1 METLQDRLIKL
12 RKLFHFTQE
21 DLATKLNISDKVV
34 SKWECGESTPQ
45 LEYITDLSKLYGV
58 STDYLIKGVASSEDN
73 RIINRPPTGE
83 EKADEFIQQCW
94 NIVKSKK
101 LEKFKDL
108 LLPKKVFETQRQKF
122 IGSFLRLEGGIF
134 KCKDYYHWQ
143 NVVMPYLDLDKLL
156 KLDNFD
162 IYEKFKDYPSTYGE
176 LRYLAKQNNDTE
188 LLEKLPSNN
197 LNDFYCDKPIKPY
210 SYTAEQIQGL
220 TDIRFYENMDTSN
233 GTYKISCALE
243 KLEPTNPN
251 YWKIVEILI
260 NKGAKRSR
268 VTGCDELRT
277 YTEPD
282 ILFTQM
288 LLHMAQEINN
298 KEKK

>member
-1 METLQDRLIKL
+1 MENLPERLIKL
-12 RKLFHFTQE
+12 RKLFHLTQE
-21 DLATKLNISDKVV
+21 ELATKLNVSDKVI
-34 SKWECGESTPQ
+34 SKWECGESVPQ
-45 LEYITDLSKLYGV
+45 LEFVSELSKVYGV
-58 STDYLIKGVASSEDN
+58 SLDYLIKGVASSEDN
-73 RIINRPPTGE
+73 KIINRPPTSE
-83 EKADEFIQQCW
+83 EKADMFIQQCW
-94 NIVKSKK
+94 SVVKSKK
-101 LEKFKDL
+101 LEKYKEL
-108 LLPKKVFETQRQKF
+108 LLPKKVLETQRQRF
-122 IGSFLRLEGGIF
+122 IGMFLRLEGGIF
-134 KCKDYYHWQ
+134 KCKEYKHWQ
-143 NVVMPYLDLDKLL
+143 DVAMPYVDIDNLL

-188 LLEKLPSNN
+188 LLEKLTSTNS
-197 LNDFYCDKPIKPY
+197 NDFYSNRPIQPY
-210 SYTAEQIQGL
+210 SYSAKQIQGL
-220 TDIRFYENMDTSN
+220 TDVRFYENMDTSN
-233 GTYKISCALE
+233 GTSGISCALE

-260 NKGAKRSR
+260 NKGAQRHR
-268 VTGCDELRT
+268 VTGHDDLRI